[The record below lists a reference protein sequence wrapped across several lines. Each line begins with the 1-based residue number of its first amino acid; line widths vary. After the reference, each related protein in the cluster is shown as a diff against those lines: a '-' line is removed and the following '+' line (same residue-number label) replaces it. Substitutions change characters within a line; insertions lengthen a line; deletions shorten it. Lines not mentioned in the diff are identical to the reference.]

1 MVNGGQISFSASAT
15 GQIAA
20 TLDPAVLLSQVRG
33 KTVGQARTIL
43 EALGTVTIETSPFYV
58 SSIPD
63 DPSRVTITVQ
73 PPQPGASGAPA
84 TGRAHQPAGG
94 TIAPATT
101 APGPTATPSG
111 S

>member
-1 MVNGGQISFSASAT
+1 M
-15 GQIAA
+15 
-20 TLDPAVLLSQVRG
+20 RG

-43 EALGTVTIETSPFYV
+43 ETLGTVTIETSPFYV

-63 DPSRVTITVQ
+63 DPARVTITVQ

-84 TGRAHQPAGG
+84 TGAPTATPAR
-94 TIAPATT
+94 TIAPATS